1 MGTEHTTG
9 FAETK
14 GSFGEDPSHDAFES
28 EAIQVVNQPAQ
39 SGGATAIRGKDQA
52 R

>member
-14 GSFGEDPSHDAFES
+14 GSFREDPSSDALEL

-39 SGGATAIRGKDQA
+39 SGGAAAIRGKDQA